1 MSPAAPGSDR
11 RLRIADASLE
21 IIASQGARH
30 LSHRAVDAALSLPT
44 GSTSYYFSTR
54 AALLEAAVAR
64 LVEADTA
71 DVAGL
76 LVHDP
81 SARAPGGVLAFAQA
95 VFALWTA
102 RSARTRLAAR
112 LELLLD
118 AARVGPH
125 HPLLVAR
132 REFLQR
138 TERAFAEAGSADAAL
153 EALRLVAC
161 IDGLLLHELVGSRLS
176 GASSADVIGSLDS
189 ARKGSAGRAHGAPT
203 SAPEPRAAEHAERRE
218 HPGRR
223 R

>member
-1 MSPAAPGSDR
+1 MSSAASGSDR
-11 RLRIADASLE
+11 RLRIADASIE

-30 LSHRAVDAALSLPT
+30 LSHRAVDAALALPT

-64 LVEADTA
+64 LVEADTG
-71 DVAGL
+71 DVAAL
-76 LVHDP
+76 LAHDP
-81 SARAPGGVLAFAQA
+81 SALAPGGVLAFAQA
-95 VFALWTA
+95 LFALWTA

-132 REFLQR
+132 REFLRR
-138 TERAFAEAGSADAAL
+138 TEQAFAEAGSAAPVL

-161 IDGLLLHELVGSRLS
+161 IDGLLLHELIGPRLS
-176 GASSADVIGSLDS
+176 GASSADVIGSLGG
-189 ARKGSAGRAHGAPT
+189 ARTGSAGRAQ
-203 SAPEPRAAEHAERRE
+203 SAPKSAPQPRAAEHAEERE
-218 HPGRR
+218 RPGRR
-223 R
+223 S

>member
-1 MSPAAPGSDR
+1 MSPAASGIDR
-11 RLRIADASLE
+11 RPRIAEAALE

-71 DVAGL
+71 DIAAL
-76 LVHDP
+76 LAHDP
-81 SARAPGGVLAFAQA
+81 SALAPGGVLAFAQA
-95 VFALWTA
+95 LFAQWTA
-102 RSARTRLAAR
+102 RTARSRLAAR

-118 AARVGPH
+118 AARVGPR

-132 REFLQR
+132 REFLGR

-161 IDGLLLHELVGSRLS
+161 IDGLMLHELIGPRLS
-176 GASSADVIGSLDS
+176 GASGADVIGSLGAAQKES
-189 ARKGSAGRAHGAPT
+189 APRAHRAPK
-203 SAPEPRAAEHAERRE
+203 SAPQPRTAEQGEERER
-218 HPGRR
+218 PRGRG
-223 R
+223 